1 MTNAGPYE
9 GVTSTEASIER
20 AMESSGGVL
29 RLAPAW
35 VPRSFCTP
43 AQRLRLHP
51 ADYFPLGKERG
62 GIDER
67 WFASAI
73 RAENGPLTDPYEGL
87 SLVVGPDGEIIPFDE
102 LIDHTQGAAIGD
114 RLWDEYGKWPM
125 YSKFFDNQYPLP
137 FHVHQMDQ
145 HAALVGKM
153 GKPEAYYF
161 PPQLNNHGGVFP
173 YTFFGFHPETSR
185 EQVLEKLELFLK
197 GGDNRITELS
207 VAYRTTPGTGW
218 DVPPGVLHAPASMCT
233 YEPQAASDVFA
244 MTESWSN
251 NREVPDELLWKDI
264 PADKVGDL
272 DFVLEILDWN
282 LNVDPEFWSHRFTP
296 PVETSAS
303 AAAGG
308 DGYVEKW
315 ITYRSTAFSAKEL
328 TVKSGATVTVA
339 DQDAY
344 GFIAVDG
351 RGEINGQSVE
361 ALSSI
366 RYGQLSHDE
375 YFVTGEAVKNGVTIR
390 NTSES
395 ADLVLLKHFGPG
407 NRELAADTG
416 AVAKERA

>member
-1 MTNAGPYE
+1 MSKAGPYE
-9 GVTSTEASIER
+9 GVTSTQASIER
-20 AMESSGGVL
+20 AMEAGGGVV

-51 ADYFPLGKERG
+51 DDYFPLGKERG

-87 SLVVGPDGEIIPFDE
+87 SLVVGTDGEVIPFDE
-102 LIDHTQGAAIGD
+102 FIDATRGDAIGD
-114 RLWDEYGKWPM
+114 RLWDAYGKWPM

-145 HAALVGKM
+145 HAELVGKM

-161 PPQLNNHGGVFP
+161 PPQLNNHGGMFP
-173 YTFFGFHPETSR
+173 YTFFGFHPETTR
-185 EQVLEKLELFLK
+185 DQVLEKLELFLK

-207 VAYRTTPGTGW
+207 VAYRITPGTGW

-282 LNVDPEFWSHRFTP
+282 LNVDPEFWSHRFSP
-296 PVETSAS
+296 PLETSAS
-303 AAAGG
+303 VADGG
-308 DGYVEKW
+308 HQYTEKW
-315 ITYRSTAFSAKEL
+315 ITYRSSAFSAKEL
-328 TVKSGATVTVA
+328 TVKPGESVTVA

-351 RGEINGQSVE
+351 RGEINGQTIE
-361 ALSSI
+361 AISSI

-375 YFVTGEAVKNGVTIR
+375 YYVTGAAVRDGVTVKN
-390 NTSES
+390 TSPS

-407 NRELAADTG
+407 NVELASDTG

>member
-1 MTNAGPYE
+1 MTKAGPYE
-9 GVTSTEASIER
+9 GVTSSQASIER
-20 AMESSGGVL
+20 ALEAGGGVL

-51 ADYFPLGKERG
+51 DDYFPLGKERG

-67 WFASAI
+67 WFSSAI
-73 RAENGPLTDPYEGL
+73 RAENGPLTDPFEGL

-102 LIDHTQGAAIGD
+102 FIDEAKTDAIGK
-114 RLWDEYGKWPM
+114 LWDEYGKWPM

-137 FHVHQMDQ
+137 FHVHQKDE

-161 PPQLNNHGGVFP
+161 PPQLNNHGGMFP

-207 VAYRTTPGTGW
+207 VAYRITPGTGW

-244 MTESWSN
+244 MAESWSN

-282 LNVDPEFWSHRFTP
+282 LNVDPEFWSHRFSP
-296 PVETSAS
+296 ALETSAS
-303 AAAGG
+303 AEAGG
-308 DGYVEKW
+308 RQYTEKW
-315 ITYRSTAFSAKEL
+315 ITYRSSSFSAKEL
-328 TVKSGATVTVA
+328 TVKPGETVTVA
-339 DQDAY
+339 DQDPY

-351 RGEINGQSVE
+351 RGEINGQTVE

-375 YFVTGEAVKNGVTIR
+375 YFVTAAAVRDGVTIR
-390 NTSES
+390 NTSAS
-395 ADLVLLKHFGPG
+395 SDLVLLKHFGPG
-407 NRELAADTG
+407 NAELAADTG
-416 AVAKERA
+416 AVATERA

>member
-1 MTNAGPYE
+1 MAKAGPYE
-9 GVTSTEASIER
+9 GVTSTAACIDR
-20 AMESSGGVL
+20 AMEAGGGVL

-73 RAENGPLTDPYEGL
+73 RAENGPRTDPFEGL
-87 SLVVGPDGEIIPFDE
+87 SLVVGADGEVIPFDE
-102 LIDHTQGAAIGD
+102 LIEHSQDDAIG
-114 RLWDEYGKWPM
+114 RLWAEHGKWPI

-137 FHVHQMDQ
+137 FHVHQRDE

-161 PPQLNNHGGVFP
+161 PPQLNNHGGMFP
-173 YTFFGFHPETSR
+173 YTFFGLHPETTR
-185 EQVLEKLELFLK
+185 EQVREKLELFLR

-207 VAYRTTPGTGW
+207 VAHRITPGTGW

-264 PADKVGDL
+264 PEDKVGDL
-272 DFVLEILDWN
+272 DFVLEILDWD
-282 LNVDPEFWSHRFTP
+282 LNTDPTFWSHRFTA

-308 DGYVEKW
+308 GQYVEKW
-315 ITYRSTAFSAKEL
+315 ITYRSAGFSAKEL
-328 TVKSGATVTVA
+328 TVKPGATVTIG
-339 DQDAY
+339 DHDPH

-351 RGEINGQSVE
+351 RGDINGRPIE

-375 YFVTGEAVKNGVTIR
+375 YFVTAAAVRAGVTIR
-390 NTSES
+390 NASDS

-407 NRELAADTG
+407 NAELAADTG
-416 AVAKERA
+416 VVARERA

>member
-1 MTNAGPYE
+1 MGAAGPYD
-9 GVTSTEASIER
+9 GVTSSVGSIER
-20 AMESSGGVL
+20 AMESGGGVL

-43 AQRLRLHP
+43 GRRLRLHP
-51 ADYFPLGKERG
+51 DDYFPLGKERG

-87 SLVVGPDGEIIPFDE
+87 SLVVGADGEVIPFDE
-102 LIDHTQGAAIGD
+102 FVAHVKAEAIGA
-114 RLWDEYGKWPM
+114 LWQEYGTWPM
-125 YSKFFDNQYPLP
+125 YSKFFDNQFPLP
-137 FHVHQMDQ
+137 FHLHQRDE
-145 HAALVGKM
+145 HAALVGKR

-161 PPQLNNHGGVFP
+161 PPQLNNHGGEFP
-173 YTFFGFHPETSR
+173 YTFFGLHPETTR
-185 EQVLEKLELFLK
+185 QQVLDKLERFLH

-207 VAYRTTPGTGW
+207 TAHRITPGTGW

-251 NREVPDELLWKDI
+251 NREVPDELLWKDV
-264 PADKVGDL
+264 PADRVGDL
-272 DFVLEILDWN
+272 DFILEIIDWD
-282 LNVDPEFWSHRFTP
+282 LNVDPDFWSHRFTR

-308 DGYVEKW
+308 ERYVERW
-315 ITYRSTAFSAKEL
+315 ITYRSSAFSAKEL
-328 TVKSGATVTVA
+328 TVAPGGEVTV
-339 DQDAY
+339 DESDAY

-351 RGEINGQSVE
+351 FGEINGQEVS
-361 ALSSI
+361 AISSI

-375 YFVTGEAVKNGVTIR
+375 YFVTSAAAEAGVRIR
-390 NTSES
+390 NTSPS

-407 NRELAADTG
+407 NRELAADSG
-416 AVAKERA
+416 AVAAERA

>member
-1 MTNAGPYE
+1 MSKAGPYE
-9 GVTSTEASIER
+9 GVTSAETSMDR
-20 AMESSGGVL
+20 AMEAGGGIL
-29 RLAPAW
+29 RLAPTW

-51 ADYFPLGKERG
+51 DDYFPLGKERG

-73 RAENGPLTDPYEGL
+73 RAENGPLTDPFEGL
-87 SLVVGPDGEIIPFDE
+87 SLVVDPDGGVIPFDE
-102 LIDHTQGAAIGD
+102 FVAHGGSDVIGG
-114 RLWDEYGKWPM
+114 LWDEYGKWPM
-125 YSKFFDNQYPLP
+125 YSKFFDNQWPLP

-161 PPQLNNHGGVFP
+161 PPQLNNHGGMFP
-173 YTFFGFHPETSR
+173 YTFFGFHPETTR
-185 EQVLEKLELFLK
+185 EQVLDKLAAFLR

-207 VAYRTTPGTGW
+207 IAYRITPGTGW

-282 LNVDPEFWSHRFTP
+282 LNVDPEFWSHRFSP
-296 PVETSAS
+296 PLETAAS

-308 DGYVEKW
+308 EDYVEKW

-328 TVKSGATVTVA
+328 TVKPGASVTVDEA
-339 DQDAY
+339 DAY

-351 RGEINGQSVE
+351 RGEINGQTVE
-361 ALSSI
+361 AISSI

-375 YFVTGEAVKNGVTIR
+375 YFVTAAAAGEGVTIR
-390 NTSES
+390 NTSPS

-407 NRELAADTG
+407 NAELAADTG
-416 AVAKERA
+416 AVAQERA